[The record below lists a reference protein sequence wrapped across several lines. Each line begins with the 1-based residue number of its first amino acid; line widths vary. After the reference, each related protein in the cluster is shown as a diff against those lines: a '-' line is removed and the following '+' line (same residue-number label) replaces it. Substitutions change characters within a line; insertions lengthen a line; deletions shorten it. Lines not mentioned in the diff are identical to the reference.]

1 MLCAKTNR
9 ALRVMWRCYKP
20 AYVFYKVIQKKATV
34 GIFIFG
40 IVQKLVMWQRNY
52 MVQKKKRYSKNMYM
66 VFLWASLQ
74 FPCSVQNSDGFCSD
88 SSYGMGA

>member
-52 MVQKKKRYSKNMYM
+52 MVQKKKKIFKEHVYGVSMGITS
-66 VFLWASLQ
+66 VSL
-74 FPCSVQNSDGFCSD
+74 FC
-88 SSYGMGA
+88 AKL